1 MVEPNVLI
9 RLRSVSK
16 AYGSTTVLHAV
27 DLDVRD
33 GEFIT
38 ILGPSGSGK
47 TTILKMIGGFTAPSS
62 GNILLDGRDIAAVP
76 INKRPF
82 NTVFQDY
89 ALFPHLTVEGNVGYG
104 LLVRGTPR
112 KEMAT
117 RVGEAL
123 DLVQLGGFG
132 QRYPAQLSGG
142 QRQRVALARAII
154 CRPRLI
160 LLDEPLAALD
170 LDLRRQMQGFLKSI
184 QTEIRTTFLFVTHD
198 QEEAIA
204 MADRICVMSAGRI
217 QQIGSPHDVYYRPS
231 CAFVAKFFG
240 ENNLIAGTLGPPG
253 QSRRSIETS
262 VGPILCSVEGQPDM
276 ATLAAGAKASVVF
289 RPEVITI
296 GGTGPEENRLG
307 VTIDQIAFAGASTMA
322 TATAAD
328 DPSLVLR
335 TRLQSRPD
343 GTALKTGEAVTLA
356 FPASACRLVPS

>member
-1 MVEPNVLI
+1 MVEPGVLVK
-9 RLRSVSK
+9 LRSVSK
-16 AYGSTTVLHAV
+16 AYGPTVVLHNV

-62 GNILLDGRDIAAVP
+62 GEILLDGRDIAAMP
-76 INKRPF
+76 INRRPF

-112 KEMAT
+112 TEIAA
-117 RVGEAL
+117 RVRDAL

-170 LDLRRQMQGFLKSI
+170 LELRRQMQSFLKSI

-204 MADRICVMSAGRI
+204 MADRICVMSAGRV
-217 QQIGSPHDVYYRPS
+217 QQIGSPHEVYYRPT
-231 CAFVAKFFG
+231 CEFVAKFFG
-240 ENNLIAGTLGPPG
+240 ENNLIPGTLGPSD
-253 QSRRSIETS
+253 QKLRSLETS
-262 VGPILCSVEGQPDM
+262 VGSILCSVEGQPDM
-276 ATLAAGAKASVVF
+276 AALPHGSKAWAVF

-296 GGTGPEENRLG
+296 GSASQEDNSIAA
-307 VTIDQIAFAGASTMA
+307 TIDHVTFAGASTMA
-322 TATAAD
+322 TATVRPNRD
-328 DPSLVLR
+328 LTLR
-335 TRLQSRPD
+335 ARLQSRPD
-343 GTALKTGEAVTLA
+343 GTALKAGDAVMLA
-356 FPASACRLVPS
+356 FPPNACRLVPS